1 MAVNQAGRAQVIK
14 ARYTDATLK
23 VDLGNRKAIR
33 ALGVQPNP
41 FSDQALIRFKLP
53 MDSRTTLSV
62 IDAAGREVYREV
74 RNLSAGVQE
83 WTIDGNTLGQNGVYH
98 YRILT
103 AYGVLT
109 DKVILTK

>member
-1 MAVNQAGRAQVIK
+1 MAVNQAGQAQAIK
-14 ARYTDATLK
+14 ARYTDAALK
-23 VDLGNRKAIR
+23 VDLGNKAIK

-53 MDSRTTLSV
+53 TDARTTLSI
-62 IDAAGREVYREV
+62 IDAAGREVYREA
-74 RNLSAGVQE
+74 RNLAAGVQE
-83 WTIDGNTLGQNGVYH
+83 WTIDGNSLGQNGVYH